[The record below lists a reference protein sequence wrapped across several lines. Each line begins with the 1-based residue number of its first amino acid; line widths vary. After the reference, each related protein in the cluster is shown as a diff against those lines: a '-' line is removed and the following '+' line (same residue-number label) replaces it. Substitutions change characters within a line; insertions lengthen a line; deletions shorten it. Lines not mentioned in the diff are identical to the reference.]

1 MRKVWTLTN
10 THATKDHMN
19 FQKIQCYCKTPFI
32 VKIYF
37 QMLQNTAG
45 IGDNQEIY
53 ILDFMPRSKTSILSN
68 ILESKI
74 LTSRVLYEY
83 STKVQQCI
91 MWFLNRLQW
100 VSNIVAILTLAP
112 CMIAAESSR
121 NALLEHTLRVIK
133 NLESSVR
140 NMCFYVNKWV
150 LNA

>member
-1 MRKVWTLTN
+1 
-10 THATKDHMN
+10 
-19 FQKIQCYCKTPFI
+19 
-32 VKIYF
+32 
-37 QMLQNTAG
+37 MLQNTAG

-53 ILDFMPRSKTSILSN
+53 KLDFMPRSKTSILSN

-121 NALLEHTLRVIK
+121 NPSLEHTLRVIK